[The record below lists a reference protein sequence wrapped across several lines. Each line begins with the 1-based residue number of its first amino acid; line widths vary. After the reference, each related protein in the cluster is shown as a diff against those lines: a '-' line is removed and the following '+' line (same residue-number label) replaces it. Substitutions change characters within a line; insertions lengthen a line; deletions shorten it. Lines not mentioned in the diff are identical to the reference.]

1 MCSADLLSGSAV
13 HVHVHRDSDLP
24 VHTEEE
30 EAKRSAAFQSSL
42 LVTLFDIAVFFF
54 LSMISSFSNNSPILS
69 LQTITTWS
77 KAHKTGKGLR
87 ASHQKSTKL

>member
-42 LVTLFDIAVFFF
+42 LVTLFFF
-54 LSMISSFSNNSPILS
+54 LSMVSSFSNNSPILS
-69 LQTITTWS
+69 LQTVTTWS
-77 KAHKTGKGLR
+77 KARKTGKVLR